1 MTHLIKK
8 TDFRKIAAYVLT
20 GAATGMANGLFGS
33 GGGMIAV
40 PAMVILL
47 QMNDHTAHATAIFV
61 ILPLTI
67 LSAFLYVSG
76 EFADWN
82 ITWKVI
88 LGGIAGGFAG
98 ARLLKVLPESVLRR
112 VFAVFIIAGAIRMM
126 TG

>member
-1 MTHLIKK
+1 MS
-8 TDFRKIAAYVLT
+8 FRKIAAYVLT

-47 QMNDHTAHATAIFV
+47 KVNDHTAHATAISV
-61 ILPLTI
+61 ILPLTV

-76 EFADWN
+76 DFADWS

-98 ARLLKVLPESVLRR
+98 ARLLKVLPESLLRK